1 MTGTI
6 MNSKIER
13 QTLTTRYL
21 GGRGGGL
28 LRLLCRGVSNSG
40 GCRLS
45 NSSFQC
51 KTDLFLRK
59 KDYYS
64 GFPKETPE
72 LKFRPRLFFR
82 SIANCSRV
90 LNAHVRRFDSDAC
103 ATF

>member
-1 MTGTI
+1 MTETL

-28 LRLLCRGVSNSG
+28 LRLLCRGVSNLG
-40 GCRLS
+40 RCRFS

-59 KDYYS
+59 RIITRA
-64 GFPKETPE
+64 FQRR
-72 LKFRPRLFFR
+72 RP
-82 SIANCSRV
+82 S
-90 LNAHVRRFDSDAC
+90 
-103 ATF
+103 

>member
-1 MTGTI
+1 

-13 QTLTTRYL
+13 QTLTTGYL

-51 KTDLFLRK
+51 KTDCEKGLLP
-59 KDYYS
+59 
-64 GFPKETPE
+64 G
-72 LKFRPRLFFR
+72 L
-82 SIANCSRV
+82 SIGDARVEIPVSFVPTFNCKLQS
-90 LNAHVRRFDSDAC
+90 SP
-103 ATF
+103 